1 MALTQEE
8 KNIIETQFLRDLHLS
23 PSKSKLTWEDDYL
36 IFDGVF
42 NPTGITEFK
51 DYQNDYLRK
60 INGEVILGTGQ
71 AEDLTLI
78 FPNLVAAPDIV
89 VAGKSKLV
97 VPSLNDCTFL
107 IIRASAS
114 IVAPNLESIKFF
126 LQIDNASGID
136 NNQVID
142 LKSLKSV
149 KNLYITRSNIPS
161 SLLNSIGSLLNSI
174 ETVNTILTIE
184 YSDIV
189 LPNLSFVKDVQ
200 VLNASLELP
209 SMTKLYSQDGALRS
223 IYLWENSVLMLPN
236 LEEVGQ
242 YSTTAL
248 TVEEPATLILPERIS
263 KYKDKIVR
271 RSDKVEGQI
280 LYLDH

>member
-8 KNIIETQFLRDLHLS
+8 KNIIETQFLRDLRLS

-36 IFDGVF
+36 IFDGTF
-42 NPTGITEFK
+42 KPTGITEFK

-71 AEDLTLI
+71 VEDLTLI
-78 FPNLVAAPDIV
+78 FPNLVTASDIV

-107 IIRASAS
+107 IIRAGAS

-126 LQIDNASGID
+126 LQIDNALGIG

-149 KNLYITRSNIPS
+149 KNLFITRSNIPS
-161 SLLNSIGSLLNSI
+161 SLLNSI
-174 ETVNTILTIE
+174 ETVNTVLTIE

-209 SMTKLYSQDGALRS
+209 SMTKLYSQDGVLRS
-223 IYLWENSVLMLPN
+223 IYLWESSVLMLPN

-248 TVEEPATLILPERIS
+248 TIEEPATLILPERIS

>member
-1 MALTQEE
+1 MFMALTQEE

-36 IFDGVF
+36 IFDGTF
-42 NPTGITEFK
+42 KPTGITEFK
-51 DYQNDYLRK
+51 EYQNDYLRK

-78 FPNLVAAPDIV
+78 FPNLVTAYDIV
-89 VAGKSKLV
+89 VAGKFKLV

-107 IIRASAS
+107 IIRAGAS

-126 LQIDNASGID
+126 LQIDNALGIG

-149 KNLYITRSNIPS
+149 KNLFIVRSNIPS
-161 SLLNSIGSLLNSI
+161 SLLNSI
-174 ETVNTILTIE
+174 ETVNTVLTIE
-184 YSDIV
+184 HSDVV
-189 LPNLSFVKDVQ
+189 LPKLSFVRDVQ
-200 VLNASLELP
+200 VFNASLELP
-209 SMTKLYSQDGALRS
+209 SMTKLYSQEGVLRS
-223 IYLWENSVLMLPN
+223 IYLWKDTVLMLPN

-271 RSDKVEGQI
+271 RNDKVEGQI

>member
-107 IIRASAS
+107 IIRAGAS

>member
-8 KNIIETQFLRDLHLS
+8 KNIIETQFLRDLRLS

-36 IFDGVF
+36 IFDGTF

-60 INGEVILGTGQ
+60 INGEVILGSGQ
-71 AEDLTLI
+71 TEDLTLI
-78 FPNLVAAPDIV
+78 FPNLVTAYDII

-107 IIRASAS
+107 IIRAGAS

-126 LQIDNASGID
+126 LQIDNALGIG

-149 KNLYITRSNIPS
+149 KNLFIVRSNIPS
-161 SLLNSIGSLLNSI
+161 SLLNSI
-174 ETVNTILTIE
+174 ETVNTVLTIE
-184 YSDIV
+184 HSDVV
-189 LPNLSFVKDVQ
+189 LPKLSFVRDVQ
-200 VLNASLELP
+200 VFNASLELP
-209 SMTKLYSQDGALRS
+209 SITKLYSQEGVLRS
-223 IYLWENSVLMLPN
+223 IYLWKDTVLMLPN

-248 TVEEPATLILPERIS
+248 TIEEPATLILPERIS

-271 RSDKVEGQI
+271 RNDKVEGQI

>member
-36 IFDGVF
+36 IFDGTF
-42 NPTGITEFK
+42 KPTGITEFK
-51 DYQNDYLRK
+51 EYQNDYLRK

-71 AEDLTLI
+71 TEDLTLI

-107 IIRASAS
+107 IIRAGAS

-126 LQIDNASGID
+126 LQIDNASGIG

-149 KNLYITRSNIPS
+149 KNLFIVRSNIPS
-161 SLLNSIGSLLNSI
+161 SLLNSI
-174 ETVNTILTIE
+174 ETVNTVLTIE
-184 YSDIV
+184 HSDVV
-189 LPNLSFVKDVQ
+189 LPKLSFVRDVQ
-200 VLNASLELP
+200 VFNASLELP
-209 SMTKLYSQDGALRS
+209 SITKLYSQEGVLRS
-223 IYLWENSVLMLPN
+223 IYLWKDTVLMLPN

-271 RSDKVEGQI
+271 RNDKVEGQI

>member
-36 IFDGVF
+36 IFDGTF
-42 NPTGITEFK
+42 KPTGITEFK
-51 DYQNDYLRK
+51 EYQNDYLRK

-71 AEDLTLI
+71 TEDLTLI

-107 IIRASAS
+107 IIRAGAS

-126 LQIDNASGID
+126 LQIDNALGIG

-149 KNLYITRSNIPS
+149 KNLFIVRSNIPS
-161 SLLNSIGSLLNSI
+161 SLLNSI
-174 ETVNTILTIE
+174 ETVNTVLTIE
-184 YSDIV
+184 HSDVV
-189 LPNLSFVKDVQ
+189 LPKLSFVRDVQ
-200 VLNASLELP
+200 VFNASLELP
-209 SMTKLYSQDGALRS
+209 SITKLYSQEGVLRS
-223 IYLWENSVLMLPN
+223 IYLWKDTVLMLPN

-271 RSDKVEGQI
+271 RGDKVEGQI

>member
-36 IFDGVF
+36 IFDGTF
-42 NPTGITEFK
+42 KPTGITEFK
-51 DYQNDYLRK
+51 EYQNDYLRK
-60 INGEVILGTGQ
+60 INGEVILGSGQ

-78 FPNLVAAPDIV
+78 FPNLVTATDIV

-107 IIRASAS
+107 IIRAGAS

-126 LQIDNASGID
+126 LQIDNALGID

-161 SLLNSIGSLLNSI
+161 SLLNSI

-209 SMTKLYSQDGALRS
+209 SMTKLYSQEGVLRS
-223 IYLWENSVLMLPN
+223 IYLWNDSVLMLPN

-271 RSDKVEGQI
+271 RNDKVEGQI

>member
-36 IFDGVF
+36 IFDGTF
-42 NPTGITEFK
+42 KPTGITEFK
-51 DYQNDYLRK
+51 EYQNDYLRK

-71 AEDLTLI
+71 TEDLTLI

-107 IIRASAS
+107 IIRAGAS

-126 LQIDNASGID
+126 LQIDNALGIG

-149 KNLYITRSNIPS
+149 KNLFIVRSNIPS
-161 SLLNSIGSLLNSI
+161 SLLNSI
-174 ETVNTILTIE
+174 ETVSTVLTIE
-184 YSDIV
+184 HSDVV
-189 LPNLSFVKDVQ
+189 LPKLSFVRDVQ
-200 VLNASLELP
+200 VFNASLELP
-209 SMTKLYSQDGALRS
+209 SITKLYSQEGVLRS
-223 IYLWENSVLMLPN
+223 IYLWKDTVLMLPN

-271 RSDKVEGQI
+271 RGDKVEGQI

>member
-1 MALTQEE
+1 MFMALTQEE
-8 KNIIETQFLRDLHLS
+8 KNIIETQFLRDLRLS

-36 IFDGVF
+36 IFDGTF
-42 NPTGITEFK
+42 KPTGITEFK
-51 DYQNDYLRK
+51 EYQNDYLRK

-78 FPNLVAAPDIV
+78 FPNLVTAYDII

-107 IIRASAS
+107 IIRAGAS

-126 LQIDNASGID
+126 LQIDNALGIG

-149 KNLYITRSNIPS
+149 KNLFIVRSNIPS
-161 SLLNSIGSLLNSI
+161 SLLNSI
-174 ETVNTILTIE
+174 ETVSTVLTIE
-184 YSDIV
+184 HSDVV
-189 LPNLSFVKDVQ
+189 LPKLSFVRDVQ
-200 VLNASLELP
+200 VFNASLELP
-209 SMTKLYSQDGALRS
+209 SMTKLYSQEGVLRS
-223 IYLWENSVLMLPN
+223 IYLWKDTVLMLPN

-271 RSDKVEGQI
+271 RNDKVEGQI

>member
-36 IFDGVF
+36 IFDGTF
-42 NPTGITEFK
+42 KPTGITEFK
-51 DYQNDYLRK
+51 EYQNDYLRK

-71 AEDLTLI
+71 TEDLTLI
-78 FPNLVAAPDIV
+78 FPNLVTAYDII

-107 IIRASAS
+107 IIRAGAS

-126 LQIDNASGID
+126 LQIDNASGIG

-149 KNLYITRSNIPS
+149 KNLFIVRSNIPS
-161 SLLNSIGSLLNSI
+161 SLLNSI
-174 ETVNTILTIE
+174 ETVNTVLTIE
-184 YSDIV
+184 HSDVV
-189 LPNLSFVKDVQ
+189 LPKLSFVRDVQ
-200 VLNASLELP
+200 VFNASLELP
-209 SMTKLYSQDGALRS
+209 SMTKLYSQEGVLRS
-223 IYLWENSVLMLPN
+223 IYLWKDTVLMLPN

-271 RSDKVEGQI
+271 RGDKVEGQI

>member
-1 MALTQEE
+1 MFMALTQEE
-8 KNIIETQFLRDLHLS
+8 KNIIETQFLRDLRLS

-42 NPTGITEFK
+42 KPTGITEFK

-78 FPNLVAAPDIV
+78 FPNLVTAADIV

-107 IIRASAS
+107 IIRAGAS

-161 SLLNSIGSLLNSI
+161 SLLNSI
-174 ETVNTILTIE
+174 ETVNTILTVE

-209 SMTKLYSQDGALRS
+209 SMTKLYSQDGVLRS
-223 IYLWENSVLMLPN
+223 IYLWESSVLMLPN

-248 TVEEPATLILPERIS
+248 TIEEPATLILPEHIS

>member
-8 KNIIETQFLRDLHLS
+8 KNIIETQFLRDLRLS

-42 NPTGITEFK
+42 KPTGITEFK
-51 DYQNDYLRK
+51 EYQNDYLRK

-78 FPNLVAAPDIV
+78 FPNLVTATDIV

-107 IIRASAS
+107 IIRAGAS

-161 SLLNSIGSLLNSI
+161 SLLNSI
-174 ETVNTILTIE
+174 ETVNIILTIE

-209 SMTKLYSQDGALRS
+209 SMTKLYSQEGVLCS
-223 IYLWENSVLMLPN
+223 IYLWDDSVLMLPN

-248 TVEEPATLILPERIS
+248 TIEEPATLILPERIS

-271 RSDKVEGQI
+271 RNDKVEGQI

>member
-8 KNIIETQFLRDLHLS
+8 KNRIETQFLRDLHLS

-36 IFDGVF
+36 IFDGTF
-42 NPTGITEFK
+42 KPTGITEFK
-51 DYQNDYLRK
+51 EYQNDYLRK

-78 FPNLVAAPDIV
+78 FPNLVTAYDII

-107 IIRASAS
+107 IIRAGAS

-161 SLLNSIGSLLNSI
+161 SLLNSI

-189 LPNLSFVKDVQ
+189 LPNLSFVRDVQ

-209 SMTKLYSQDGALRS
+209 SMTKLYSQEGVLRS

-242 YSTTAL
+242 YSTTSL
-248 TVEEPATLILPERIS
+248 TIEEPATLILPERIS

>member
-36 IFDGVF
+36 IFDGTF
-42 NPTGITEFK
+42 KPTGITEFK
-51 DYQNDYLRK
+51 EYQNDYLRK

-71 AEDLTLI
+71 TEDLTLI

-107 IIRASAS
+107 IIRAGAS

-126 LQIDNASGID
+126 LQIDNASGIG

-149 KNLYITRSNIPS
+149 KNLFIVRSNIPS
-161 SLLNSIGSLLNSI
+161 SLLNSI
-174 ETVNTILTIE
+174 ETVNTVLTIE
-184 YSDIV
+184 HSDVV
-189 LPNLSFVKDVQ
+189 LPKLSFVRDVQ
-200 VLNASLELP
+200 VFNASLELP
-209 SMTKLYSQDGALRS
+209 SMTKLYSQEGVLRS
-223 IYLWENSVLMLPN
+223 IYLWKDTVLMLPN

-271 RSDKVEGQI
+271 RNDKVEGQI